1 MFWLCLLCVQI
12 AAIRTKHFL
21 DYNDGDSNQLNCN
34 WAQSYNDFDL
44 LINCE
49 EMQEEV
55 MLLAS
60 HWEGKFAAV
69 GVAPFADSMTF
80 NWFIDRR
87 SGALVKCSL
96 TFFEACLVCIM

>member
-1 MFWLCLLCVQI
+1 MFRICILL
-12 AAIRTKHFL
+12 AASQALHAALL
-21 DYNDGDSNQLNCN
+21 DDFDGDDPTLLNCN

-69 GVAPFADSMTF
+69 GVAPFADSMALDWT
-80 NWFIDRR
+80 IDRVT
-87 SGALVKCSL
+87 GNLVS
-96 TFFEACLVCIM
+96 